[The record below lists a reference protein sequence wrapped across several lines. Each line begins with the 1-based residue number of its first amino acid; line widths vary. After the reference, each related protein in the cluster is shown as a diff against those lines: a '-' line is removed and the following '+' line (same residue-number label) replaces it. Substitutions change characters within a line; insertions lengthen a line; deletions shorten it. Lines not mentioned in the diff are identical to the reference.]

1 MSPVAEIL
9 YALGYTI
16 TGSDVNES
24 DNVSRL
30 RGLGIPIFMGHDAA
44 HVDGADLVV
53 YTAAVNRKNPELLA
67 AENQNIP
74 LVEPGEDTGDDHP
87 TVSQYGGGLPA
98 RTAKPQR
105 PPCLRRFVWRPNWIQ
120 RCLSA
125 AGFRQ

>member
-1 MSPVAEIL
+1 
-9 YALGYTI
+9 
-16 TGSDVNES
+16 
-24 DNVSRL
+24 
-30 RGLGIPIFMGHDAA
+30 MGHDAA

-74 LVEPGEDTGDDHP
+74 LVERAKILGMITRRYPN
-87 TVSQYGGGLPA
+87 TVAVAGTHGKTTTTSMLAQI
-98 RTAKPQR
+98 
-105 PPCLRRFVWRPNWIQ
+105 CLEAELDQ